1 MSVAEPTRTSVTP
14 TLYAVALVRGFVTDD
29 YGLAVGLG
37 LPDVVG
43 LGVGVG
49 VGVGVGLGVA
59 DAEGV
64 GVAVRDA
71 VGVGVGLGLVELAVG
86 LGAGGL
92 APGLILAADGK
103 GTISVPSRATFM

>member
-37 LPDVVG
+37 LP
-43 LGVGVG
+43 G

>member
-14 TLYAVALVRGFVTDD
+14 TLYAVALVREVVTDD
-29 YGLAVGLG
+29 YGL
-37 LPDVVG
+37 
-43 LGVGVG
+43 GVGVG
-49 VGVGVGLGVA
+49 GGVGVGLGVA
-59 DAEGV
+59 GAEGV